1 MQVSIKFLLAVLV
14 VMPAISTSVAEVSEL
29 SAETSPEATVAKL
42 NYGEGFLAWCEK
54 TNSSA
59 ACRVKT
65 PGAVIVEIIEK
76 ATKK

>member
-1 MQVSIKFLLAVLV
+1 MHISMKFLLAVLV
-14 VMPAISTSVAEVSEL
+14 IVSRGVAEASEL
-29 SAETSPEATVAKL
+29 SAETSLEATVAKL
-42 NYGEGFLAWCEK
+42 NHGQGFLAWCEK

-59 ACRVKT
+59 ACRIKT